1 MGKEAG
7 KRAGPKRLT
16 TRPHILVVDDD
27 PGVREL
33 LIAALGDSYVV
44 HAAAS
49 GTEACALLRTHP
61 IVAVILDA
69 VLGREHGLDLVARFR
84 DLSAAPILLLT
95 GYGSEDL
102 AVRALRA
109 KVDEYLKKPVSVV
122 HLLAV
127 LHRIIPSDDSTT
139 DLATRAGRYL
149 DAHSGKPIRMVEL
162 AARLGVSEAHL
173 RRRFRDAHAMTPRQ
187 YLAEVRI
194 RRAADLLRTTQHEVK
209 QIAQEVG
216 YTNQQ
221 LFRRTFTRVLGM
233 PPLRWRLQ
241 GKEGKPDRRGL

>member
-1 MGKEAG
+1 M
-7 KRAGPKRLT
+7 RFT
-16 TRPHILVVDDD
+16 TRPQVLVVDDD

-33 LIAALGDSYVV
+33 LIAALADIYIV

-49 GTEACALLRTHP
+49 GDEACALLRTRP

-69 VLGREHGLDLVARFR
+69 VLGHEHGLDLVERFR
-84 DLSAAPILLLT
+84 NLSAAPILLLT

-109 KVDEYLKKPVSVV
+109 RVDEYLKKPVSVV
-122 HLLAV
+122 GLLAV
-127 LHRIIPSDDSTT
+127 LRRIIPSDESTI

-149 DAHSGKPIRMVEL
+149 TAHAGKPIRMVEL
-162 AARLGVSEAHL
+162 ATRLGVGEAHL
-173 RRRFRDAHAMTPRQ
+173 RRRFRDAHGMTPRH
-187 YLAEVRI
+187 YLAEMRV
-194 RRAADLLRTTQHEVK
+194 RRAADLLRTTQREVK

-216 YTNQQ
+216 YTDLQ

-233 PPLRWRLQ
+233 TPLRWRLQ
-241 GKEGKPDRRGL
+241 GKEGKPDRRGR

>member
-1 MGKEAG
+1 MRKEVG
-7 KRAGPKRLT
+7 KRANTKRLIS
-16 TRPHILVVDDD
+16 RPQVLVVDDD

-33 LIAALGDSYVV
+33 LIAALDDCYVV
-44 HAAAS
+44 HAAAT
-49 GTEACALLRTHP
+49 GAEACALLRTHP

-69 VLGREHGLDLVARFR
+69 VLGREHGLDLVERFR
-84 DLSAAPILLLT
+84 NLSSAPILLLT

-122 HLLAV
+122 DLLAV
-127 LHRIIPSDDSTT
+127 LRRLIPSDESTT

-149 DAHSGKPIRMVEL
+149 NAHSGKPIRMVEL
-162 AARLGVSEAHL
+162 AAQLGVSEAHL

-187 YLAEVRI
+187 YLAELRV

-216 YTNQQ
+216 YTNPQ

-241 GKEGKPDRRGL
+241 GKEGKPDRRVR